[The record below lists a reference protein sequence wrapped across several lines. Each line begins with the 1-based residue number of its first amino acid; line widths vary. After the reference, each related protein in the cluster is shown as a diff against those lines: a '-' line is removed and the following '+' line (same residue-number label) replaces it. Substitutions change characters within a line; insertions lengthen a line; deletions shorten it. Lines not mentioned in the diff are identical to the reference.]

1 MQNLNI
7 RLTVSIGDF
16 FDNKSISVN
25 PDLDV
30 ALLLLEGK
38 RARLQDLFTLQ
49 NVILT
54 QEDRVLSVDEVLT
67 RVLEFYRRFVPY
79 R

>member
-1 MQNLNI
+1 MGRHELDV
-7 RLTVSIGDF
+7 RSIGE
-16 FDNKSISVN
+16 SIT
-25 PDLDV
+25 
-30 ALLLLEGK
+30 EGEI
-38 RARLQDLFTLQ
+38 RHLRPSDARDITLRKQNLQDLFTLQ

-67 RVLEFYRRFVPY
+67 RVLEFYRKFVPY

>member
-1 MQNLNI
+1 MGRHEIDLMSVGETIRESEREYLRPSDARDI
-7 RLTVSIGDF
+7 RLRKQ
-16 FDNKSISVN
+16 N
-25 PDLDV
+25 
-30 ALLLLEGK
+30 
-38 RARLQDLFTLQ
+38 LQDLFTLQ

-67 RVLEFYRRFVPY
+67 RVLEFYRKFVPY